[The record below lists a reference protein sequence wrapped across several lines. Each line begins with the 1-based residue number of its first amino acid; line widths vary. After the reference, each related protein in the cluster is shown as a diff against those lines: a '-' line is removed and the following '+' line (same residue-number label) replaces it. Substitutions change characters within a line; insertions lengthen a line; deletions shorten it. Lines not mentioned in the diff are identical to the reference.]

1 MLGSILRSR
10 GLGFID
16 FRWTLW
22 TPSLGQRR
30 SGDNGWGVS
39 RLRPLVRSLLA
50 SAALVAAISLGG
62 CNTDG
67 VTLATSGKALA
78 PLSSRMVSDIE
89 QKNMDKDSPIL
100 VRVFK
105 QESEF
110 EVWKQDRTG
119 RFALLKTYPICRWSG
134 ELGPKV
140 KEGDRQAP
148 EGFYTITPGQMN
160 PNSQFYLAFDL
171 GYPNAFDR
179 AHGRTGAHLMVH
191 GDCSSR
197 GCYSM
202 TDEQIQEIYALGRE
216 AFFGGQRAFQVQAYP
231 FRMTPENFAKHRNSP
246 HMAFWKM
253 LKRGND
259 HFETTKLEPKVNVCE
274 KRYVFDAEDP
284 NDPLRPLPFRAADKC
299 PVFTVADD
307 VVASVKE
314 KQRTDDIRIAQLSNR
329 TPVAPI
335 RTGADGGMHPVFVA
349 AVKRN
354 EVGVS
359 PSTSAYSTASIPG
372 TIPATVR
379 PPRIPELSDAPLV
392 TGNPI
397 APPAGGSHSISNES
411 PMMAAVGAT
420 SAPVRVASAEPM
432 VPASTPKESKSN
444 FFSGL
449 FASKPKPADEKPSVM
464 DRMARTMGLSRA
476 EDKAPPPPA
485 AAAPKPRVAAAP
497 AAPKPAP
504 MPATAKPASAPAPGA
519 IRPKPADEP
528 RTAAPAPA
536 APAQQAPAGGTM
548 AGAAPVVPAG
558 NFDNRWSAFR

>member
-1 MLGSILRSR
+1 MGLSIFDGRLGKAGVTGQRLGSVAL
-10 GLGFID
+10 
-16 FRWTLW
+16 
-22 TPSLGQRR
+22 RR
-30 SGDNGWGVS
+30 S
-39 RLRPLVRSLLA
+39 PLVRTLLA
-50 SAALVAAISLGG
+50 SAALVAAISLAG

-67 VTLATSGKALA
+67 TLPMSGKAMA
-78 PLSSRMVSDIE
+78 PLSARMVSDIE
-89 QKNMDKDSPIL
+89 SKNMDKESPIL

-110 EVWKQDRTG
+110 EIWKQDRSG

-134 ELGPKV
+134 ELGPKI

-160 PNSQFYLAFDL
+160 PNSQFYLSFDL

-202 TDEQIQEIYALGRE
+202 TDEQITEIYALGRE

-231 FRMTPENFAKHRNSP
+231 FRMTPENLAKHRNSP

-274 KRYVFDAEDP
+274 KRYVFDAENPSDP
-284 NDPLRPLPFRAADKC
+284 TRPLSFSAAGKC
-299 PVFTVADD
+299 PAYSVAEE
-307 VVASVKE
+307 VVAAVQE
-314 KQRTDDIRIAQLSNR
+314 KQRGDEVKAAQLASRGIAAAPVR
-329 TPVAPI
+329 TN
-335 RTGADGGMHPVFVA
+335 ADGGMHPVFVA

-354 EVGVS
+354 EVGVA
-359 PSTSAYSTASIPG
+359 PTSYSTASLPG

-379 PPRIPELSDAPLV
+379 PPRIPELSDSPLV
-392 TGNPI
+392 TGQPM
-397 APPAGGSHSISNES
+397 APAAGGSHGVDGA
-411 PMMAAVGAT
+411 PMRAAT
-420 SAPVRVASAEPM
+420 PSAEPVRVASA
-432 VPASTPKESKSN
+432 
-444 FFSGL
+444 
-449 FASKPKPADEKPSVM
+449 D
-464 DRMARTMGLSRA
+464 
-476 EDKAPPPPA
+476 PA
-485 AAAPKPRVAAAP
+485 AAPTTTASSSSGGFFSNMFSGSSKKSDEGMVDRAAKLIGLKSDDAKAAP
-497 AAPKPAP
+497 AAKPKAEPKVAARPAPKPAA
-504 MPATAKPASAPAPGA
+504 ATAPSSNTASSNGA
-519 IRPKPADEP
+519 IRPKPAEAAEP
-528 RTAAPAPA
+528 PSRTAATQQPA
-536 APAQQAPAGGTM
+536 APSGNGAI

>member
-1 MLGSILRSR
+1 MDAWGRRIRAVPGRRWGS
-10 GLGFID
+10 
-16 FRWTLW
+16 
-22 TPSLGQRR
+22 
-30 SGDNGWGVS
+30 S
-39 RLRPLVRSLLA
+39 RLRRSPLVRSLLA
-50 SAALVAAISLGG
+50 SAALVAAIALAG

-67 VTLATSGKALA
+67 TLPTNAKAMA
-78 PLSSRMVSDIE
+78 PLSPRMVSDIE
-89 QKNMDKDSPIL
+89 SKNMDKESPIL

-105 QESEF
+105 QESEL
-110 EVWKQDRTG
+110 EVWKQDRSG

-140 KEGDRQAP
+140 REGDRQAP

-171 GYPNAFDR
+171 GYPNAYDR
-179 AHGRTGAHLMVH
+179 SHGRTGAHLMVH

-202 TDEQIQEIYALGRE
+202 TDEQISEIYALGRE

-246 HMAFWKM
+246 HIAFWKM

-274 KRYVFDAEDP
+274 KRYVFDAYDR
-284 NDPLRPLPFRAADKC
+284 NDPTRSPSFSASSKC
-299 PVFTVADD
+299 PAYSVPEDVIALVQEKSRAD
-307 VVASVKE
+307 E
-314 KQRTDDIRIAQLSNR
+314 TRIAQLSPR
-329 TPVAPI
+329 TPVAPV

-359 PSTSAYSTASIPG
+359 PAAYSVASLPG
-372 TIPATVR
+372 TIPPTVR
-379 PPRIPELSDAPLV
+379 PPRIPELEGSPLV

-397 APPAGGSHSISNES
+397 TPAPSANHAISSEPPMRAATPAAE
-411 PMMAAVGAT
+411 
-420 SAPVRVASAEPM
+420 PVRVASAEPTTTASALTT
-432 VPASTPKESKSN
+432 ASTSTGN

-449 FASKPKPADEKPSVM
+449 FSSKSSDAKSEGGTM
-464 DRMARTMGLSRA
+464 DRMAKLIGLRGSDA
-476 EDKAPPPPA
+476 DAKPA
-485 AAAPKPRVAAAP
+485 AAPPAPKPRP
-497 AAPKPAP
+497 AATRPA
-504 MPATAKPASAPAPGA
+504 AKPAQAAAPGA
-519 IRPKPADEP
+519 IRPAPVQ
-528 RTAAPAPA
+528 PAP
-536 APAQQAPAGGTM
+536 PAQTAERPAATPAMATAGGAI

-558 NFDNRWSAFR
+558 SFDNRWSAFR

>member
-1 MLGSILRSR
+1 MVG
-10 GLGFID
+10 
-16 FRWTLW
+16 
-22 TPSLGQRR
+22 
-30 SGDNGWGVS
+30 GVS
-39 RLRPLVRSLLA
+39 RLRRSPLVRPLLA
-50 SAALVAAISLGG
+50 SAALVAAISLAG

-67 VTLATSGKALA
+67 TLPMSGKAMA
-78 PLSSRMVSDIE
+78 PLSARTVAEIE
-89 QKNMDKDSPIL
+89 QKNMDKESAIL

-105 QESEF
+105 QESEL
-110 EVWKQDRTG
+110 EVWKQDRSG

-134 ELGPKV
+134 ELGPKIQ
-140 KEGDRQAP
+140 EGDRQAP

-160 PNSQFYLAFDL
+160 PNSQFYLSFDL

-202 TDEQIQEIYALGRE
+202 TDEQITEIYALGRE

-231 FRMTPENFAKHRNSP
+231 FRMTPENLAKHRNSP

-259 HFETTKLEPKVNVCE
+259 HFEVTKLEPKVNVCE

-284 NDPLRPLPFRAADKC
+284 NDPTRPLPFSAAGKC
-299 PVFTVADD
+299 PVFAVPDE
-307 VVASVKE
+307 VVAAVKD
-314 KQRTDDIRIAQLSNR
+314 KQRNDEYKTAQLAGR
-329 TPVAPI
+329 TPIAPV
-335 RTGADGGMHPVFVA
+335 RTNADGGMHPVFVA

-354 EVGVS
+354 EVGVA
-359 PSTSAYSTASIPG
+359 PTAYSTASIPG

-379 PPRIPELSDAPLV
+379 PPRIPELASSPLV

-397 APPAGGSHSISNES
+397 APPAGGAHSISNEA
-411 PMMAAVGAT
+411 PMMAAT
-420 SAPVRVASAEPM
+420 PTPTPVRVASTEPM
-432 VPASTPKESKSN
+432 VPATTASSSKSS

-449 FASKPKPADEKPSVM
+449 FSSSSKPAEEKKTDGTM
-464 DRMARTMGLSRA
+464 DRMARMIGLRGA
-476 EDKAPPPPA
+476 EEKTAATPA
-485 AAAPKPRVAAAP
+485 AVPAPKPKVVAAAP
-497 AAPKPAP
+497 AKPA
-504 MPATAKPASAPAPGA
+504 AKPAAKPVQTAAPGA
-519 IRPKPADEP
+519 IRPKPTDAKPAEAEP
-528 RTAAPAPA
+528 KAEPAKTEPAKTANQQPAPA
-536 APAQQAPAGGTM
+536 QQQAPAGGAI